1 MPSSSTPPIRNF
13 LPRPRPAVVMTVD
26 DVFPGKRQ
34 APFEAGGELE
44 KGALGRLL
52 WLLTRHPKLRLTL
65 FVTPDWREVSPV
77 PSSPLR
83 HIPWLRDRCYL
94 APILPK
100 GSMDLRRHPAFVS
113 FLNALPRTEIGL
125 HGLHHIH
132 RGKRIAVEFQQQ
144 DVATCAAMMA
154 EAIGIFEGAG
164 LRFSR
169 GLQPP
174 GWNLPPALRAACAAL
189 GVEWVTSGRDLRT
202 RVQGDAMTAE
212 GFGLQGSSL
221 VFPQR
226 TQEGLLH
233 FPTNF
238 QATSPAE
245 RAFEILDA
253 GGILSVK
260 AHITKQVPGH
270 THFDGVDR
278 LYMNYLDRLFHDIE
292 DRYGD
297 DVAWTTMGEIAAGL
311 RGVAGFAEPRER
323 PQVEPAPEAMPMVE
337 TPAEVVPEPRRAAAA

>member
-1 MPSSSTPPIRNF
+1 
-13 LPRPRPAVVMTVD
+13 MTVD
-26 DVFPGKRQ
+26 DVFPGKRE

-77 PSSPLR
+77 PTSPLR

-100 GSMDLRRHPAFVS
+100 GSMDLRRFPEFVA

-132 RGKRIAVEFQQQ
+132 PGKRIAVEFQQQ
-144 DVATCAAMMA
+144 DVATCTAIMREAM
-154 EAIGIFEGAG
+154 GIFDAAG

-202 RVQGDAMTAE
+202 RVHGDAMTAE

-226 TQEGLLH
+226 TPEGLLH

-297 DVAWTTMGEIAAGL
+297 DVAWTTMGEIAEGL
-311 RGVAGFAEPRER
+311 RGIEGFAAPRER
-323 PQVEPAPEAMPMVE
+323 PAETVAPAVEAPIVE
-337 TPAEVVPEPRRAAAA
+337 VPAEVLPQPRRAAAA